1 MNSSLII
8 KFNGEAQVGD
18 IIQIQDSNTPTV
30 TIDIQFQTGSPIQ
43 LPVSGNI
50 LLDIENVFNF
60 LQNTYN
66 ATARYILIPNYL
78 DNEIY
83 LEDNIGGVSDFTE
96 TNNNTG
102 GSIETIITNLPT
114 TIDIKILSS
123 VISENIT
130 DPCNLVDISIITN
143 QQATNITSPVNEPVL
158 TNPFTI
164 TDILRDSVNDIL
176 ITLNDATSS
185 DKQSIFVPKIE
196 SALFDLQI
204 VKDPSSNTLNIIW
217 LGAKQPYF
225 NLTYSLDNITF
236 YPSTSFGG
244 LSEGNYTLYVKDDIG
259 CSISIPFEITSFEPN
274 VYTRESV
281 FTISEQNSLIYKKRE
296 NIDGCTIFKNP
307 TNTLSY
313 EEETNTNTRDFKQLF
328 QKCDGIRTE
337 QLRSS
342 YENATVN
349 LIDCQGSETALVL
362 EQKTA
367 NIGVTDVRDVTI
379 NSVSYLNSQFVGVTY
394 VSGKTYDPD
403 TLLENGS
410 YYLGSSVPKFMN
422 KGDYIQ
428 VEGAG
433 WFLVKDVVFINQV
446 QNLILDILTS
456 SFPIP
461 VTGQTVKGTSVRNIN
476 NYEVFEYDFDFNTL
490 NGDYYIKIEATD
502 SEFES
507 VSYRTE
513 WFNVKELQERTYVLQ
528 YYNTENNETNY
539 STGIRNKI
547 RIPYAETLTFGSI
560 DTQDVY
566 LTDTSAVSIEA
577 DFRKGYTLNII
588 PAPESFID
596 KIIAASSNDRLF
608 MNGLSLVKNA
618 EAEPERVGVSNLYK
632 LTMQYVRSDY
642 NFNSVSDDG
651 SIVIPEGDVL
661 GTDDTTENVLGT
673 EDI

>member
-1 MNSSLII
+1 MNSKII
-8 KFNGEAQVGD
+8 IDFNNPAQVGD
-18 IIQIQDSNTPTV
+18 ILQIQDANTPT
-30 TIDIQFQTGSPIQ
+30 TLIDIQFETAQQSLEVTGIISQ
-43 LPVSGNI
+43 DI
-50 LLDIENVFNF
+50 LQVFNLIENA
-60 LQNTYN
+60 YN
-66 ATARYILIPNYL
+66 ITNNYIVTADYVN
-78 DNEIY
+78 NKVTV
-83 LEDNIGGVSDFTE
+83 EDNIGGVSTFTE
-96 TNNNTG
+96 VLNNTSG
-102 GSIETIITNLPT
+102 RLSTLITNEPT
-114 TIDIKILSS
+114 SINIDITDIT
-123 VISENIT
+123 ISENLT
-130 DPCNLVDISIITN
+130 DACNLVDITITTN
-143 QQATNITSPVNEPVL
+143 QQATNITSPVSQAVA

-164 TDILRDSVNDIL
+164 IDISRDSINDIV

-185 DKQSIFVPKIE
+185 DTESIFVPKIE

-204 VKDPSSNTLNIIW
+204 VKNPNSNTLNIIW
-217 LGAKQPYF
+217 LGNKPPYF
-225 NLTYSLDNITF
+225 NLTYSLDNVTF
-236 YPSTSFGG
+236 YATTSFSG
-244 LSEGNYTLYVKDDIG
+244 LAVGNYTLYVKDDIG
-259 CSISIPFEITSFEPN
+259 CSISIPFEITAFEPN
-274 VYTRESV
+274 VYTREAV

-313 EEETNTNTRDFKQLF
+313 EDETETNDRSFKQVF

-349 LIDCQGSETALVL
+349 LIDCQGNETNLTL

-394 VSGKTYDPD
+394 VSGKTYNPD

-428 VEGAG
+428 IEGAG

-490 NGDYYIKIEATD
+490 NGDYYIKVEATD
-502 SEFES
+502 SEFDS
-507 VSYRTE
+507 VIYRTE

-566 LTDTSAVSIEA
+566 FTDTSAVSIEA
-577 DFRKGYTLNII
+577 DFRKGYTLSII
-588 PAPESFID
+588 PSPESFIE

-661 GTDDTTENVLGT
+661 GTDNTTENVLGT